1 MNGWQQA
8 RHETGDRSRASY
20 RTSAG
25 GEADAQ
31 ASRTGFTS
39 ARQAM
44 GDAQEAG
51 PLVSGER
58 RYVASWAEERDQQGS
73 GAASSWVPMPFGQA
87 KAILLAELRRN
98 LDLWRGIG
106 GSDPALYD
114 QAVER
119 LETATGP
126 LTITLP
132 GHVLRIE
139 DIQRSHLS

>member
-51 PLVSGER
+51 PLVSGEM
-58 RYVASWAEERDQQGS
+58 RYVVGWAEERDQQGS
-73 GAASSWVPMPFGQA
+73 GAASSWVPMPFGPA
-87 KAILLAELRRN
+87 KAILPRNCAAILTCGEASAARTRPYMTRR
-98 LDLWRGIG
+98 
-106 GSDPALYD
+106 
-114 QAVER
+114 
-119 LETATGP
+119 
-126 LTITLP
+126 
-132 GHVLRIE
+132 
-139 DIQRSHLS
+139 